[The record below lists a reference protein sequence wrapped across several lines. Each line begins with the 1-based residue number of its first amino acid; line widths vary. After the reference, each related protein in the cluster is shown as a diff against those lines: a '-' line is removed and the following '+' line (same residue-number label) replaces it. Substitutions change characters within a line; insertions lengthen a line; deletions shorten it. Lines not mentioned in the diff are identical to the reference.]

1 MPGQFFEAFVVSE
14 ILRSYSNAGI
24 DYCYCVSFYRWRD
37 KREGA
42 RDDKIDLIIEG
53 NGMLHPI
60 EIKNNER
67 GNLSHAS
74 AFDILNGLEGKKE
87 EQEQSYAMH

>member
-1 MPGQFFEAFVVSE
+1 M
-14 ILRSYSNAGI
+14 
-24 DYCYCVSFYRWRD
+24 
-37 KREGA
+37 
-42 RDDKIDLIIEG
+42 IIEE